1 MLREGSLTT
10 GTLKGSL
17 KRASEL
23 LRVLVYVAE
32 PLRADGAS
40 IPSIERLIQDEFFSS
55 LCSQISTLEKA
66 LTQEPSNYPPLQF
79 TQEIILL
86 ARLLQFDLGFRNIW
100 TPTTNAASVELSK
113 SLYKLV
119 LVRSAWWRFSLGLTL
134 SFHSFMAQGIT

>member
-10 GTLKGSL
+10 GTLKESL

-40 IPSIERLIQDEFFSS
+40 IPSIERLIQDEFFSA

-66 LTQEPSNYPPLQF
+66 LTQEGSSHYPPFQF
-79 TQEIILL
+79 TQEVILL
-86 ARLLQFDLGFRNIW
+86 ARLLQFDLGFRNVW
-100 TPTTNAASVELSK
+100 TPTTHSASIELSK
-113 SLYKLV
+113 SLFKLV
-119 LVRSAWWRFSLGLTL
+119 LVRPSSAAFLHRPYVLFLQALWRR
-134 SFHSFMAQGIT
+134 